1 MRLTQ
6 RETDA
11 LIRAWREQST
21 QPLSPASNARLTA
34 IVCELQA
41 HDPEAMRKWLIH
53 GGDLG
58 AHFGAVSRAVE
69 AKAKANT
76 RSQARVLATDMAD
89 GDALDHT
96 IAAPFFIDELL
107 DDTPANT
114 PGPAPR
120 STLRATSRAPAKQP
134 AAEPA
139 PLTVDLDPQ
148 GAAPWQ
154 AEDAPLAGERIR
166 YREWRKVAAVCFAVA
181 TLATQ
186 TLLMVA
192 LISAA
197 FAWQTGTA
205 LASDWFLP
213 LGIACAAVVLAWV
226 CHRTF
231 ARFQSINDGTGL
243 PVTAPR
249 LIKLTLIP
257 IVVGV
262 SLALL
267 SELGPPL
274 LAGTGLTGTH
284 LTLAILAV
292 GLLCN
297 TAYCHTVPRLRSNR
311 GR

>member
-58 AHFGAVSRAVE
+58 AHFGSVSRAIE

-107 DDTPANT
+107 DDTPANA
-114 PGPAPR
+114 PEPAPR
-120 STLRATSRAPAKQP
+120 SALRATSRAPAKQH

-154 AEDAPLAGERIR
+154 AEDDPLAGERIR

-181 TLATQ
+181 TLASQ

-213 LGIACAAVVLAWV
+213 LGVACAAVVLAWV

-231 ARFQSINDGTGL
+231 ARF
-243 PVTAPR
+243 
-249 LIKLTLIP
+249 LIP

>member
-76 RSQARVLATDMAD
+76 RNQARVLATDMAD

-107 DDTPANT
+107 DDTPANA
-114 PGPAPR
+114 PEPAPR
-120 STLRATSRAPAKQP
+120 SALRATSRAPAKQH
-134 AAEPA
+134 ATEPA
-139 PLTVDLDPQ
+139 PLTVDLDPHD
-148 GAAPWQ
+148 AAPWQ
-154 AEDAPLAGERIR
+154 AEDDPLAGERIR

-181 TLATQ
+181 TL
-186 TLLMVA
+186 
-192 LISAA
+192 
-197 FAWQTGTA
+197 
-205 LASDWFLP
+205 
-213 LGIACAAVVLAWV
+213 
-226 CHRTF
+226 
-231 ARFQSINDGTGL
+231 
-243 PVTAPR
+243 
-249 LIKLTLIP
+249 LIP
-257 IVVGV
+257 IVIGV